1 MTGGK
6 ARSWSRPKSR
16 RCTAKRRMAANIR
29 LKRVSAKSAGLVKKG
44 AWGLGYGIG
53 FGAVQSGVGLGMPL
67 VYQSGTQLD
76 PVLQYDGS
84 PASPQAIKSTSRP
97 EP

>member
-29 LKRVSAKSAGLVKKG
+29 LKRVSAKSAGSVKKG

-53 FGAVQSGVGLGMPL
+53 FGAVQSGVGSDRPL
-67 VYQSGTQLD
+67 RHRQAAEIAIDLARAALARRKNRQNG
-76 PVLQYDGS
+76 DGR
-84 PASPQAIKSTSRP
+84 KY
-97 EP
+97 